1 MPINDII
8 TKQLNSSSSGYPS
21 LILGNKVDT
30 ITNNAELIKLG
41 NISWQAICNRKN
53 AQTMA
58 GIDIKLYYKNKSNKK
73 LLTAKSITKEQKKHL
88 KITKKEYDDVEEII
102 KHPVLDILN
111 GLDYNYAEL
120 IEYIALYL
128 GSLGAA
134 YVKVIKE
141 GNKIIGLEPLLAEY
155 VTPIVENYNLNVP
168 NEGKII
174 AYKYQTNFKN
184 EVYQA
189 EDIIEFI
196 NYNAGNKILGKGD
209 LEMCLNSA
217 LRVKYYD
224 EYEQYLASNN
234 GRPDFIIST
243 KNNINEQDAKTWYK
257 NFINKFRGVKNS
269 GKPLFL
275 TGEYKIDVL
284 NFKPNE
290 LNFIEGRKE
299 AKESICASYGVPLSM
314 ITNDNIN
321 RATSYAG
328 LESYARFTIYP
339 KLAKII
345 ETLNA
350 QLVSKFDT
358 NLFLWFDE
366 LQLVDSELI
375 AERVLKQVQAGIIT
389 IDEARLKLGY
399 EAMESADKEDKEE
412 EDKNEE

>member
-8 TKQLNSSSSGYPS
+8 IKQLNSSSSEYPS
-21 LILGNKVDT
+21 LVLGNKVDT

-41 NISWQAICNRKN
+41 NTSWQAICNRKN
-53 AQTMA
+53 SQTMA
-58 GIDIKLYYKNKSNKK
+58 GIDVKLYYKNKSNKK
-73 LLTAKSITKEQKKHL
+73 LLTAKAITKEQKKHL
-88 KITKKEYDDVEEII
+88 KLTKKEYDDVEEII
-102 KHPVLDILN
+102 KHPILDILN
-111 GLDYNYAEL
+111 GLDYNYSEL

-134 YVKVIKE
+134 YVKIVKE
-141 GNKIIGLEPLLAEY
+141 GNKIVGLEPLLSEY
-155 VTPIVENYNLNVP
+155 VTPIVEGYNLNVP

-184 EVYQA
+184 EVYQS

-196 NYNAGNKILGKGD
+196 NYNPGNKILGKGD
-209 LEMCLNSA
+209 LEICLNPA

-243 KNNINEQDAKTWYK
+243 KSNINEQDAKTWYK

-275 TGEYKIDVL
+275 TGEYKIDIL

-339 KLAKII
+339 KLAKIL
-345 ETLNA
+345 ETLNT
-350 QLVSKFDT
+350 QLVNKFDT

-366 LQLVDSELI
+366 LQLVDSELV

-389 IDEARLKLGY
+389 VDEARAKLGY
-399 EAMESADKEDKEE
+399 EAMELEDNTDKE